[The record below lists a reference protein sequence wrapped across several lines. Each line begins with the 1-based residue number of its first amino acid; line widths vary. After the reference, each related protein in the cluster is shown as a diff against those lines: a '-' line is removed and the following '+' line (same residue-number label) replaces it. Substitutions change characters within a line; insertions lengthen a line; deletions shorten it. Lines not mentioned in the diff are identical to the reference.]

1 MESLLEG
8 AADKEIKLK
17 LTYGNIVSNQAVKNL
32 SAADWV
38 EILMFMTTN
47 IYTYI
52 DTETTEGQDILNQF
66 FTTFNK
72 YVGKADKNQAYTP
85 DHIGDW

>member
-66 FTTFNK
+66 FTE
-72 YVGKADKNQAYTP
+72 GQSWMLP
-85 DHIGDW
+85 DLFVQRKTTNRPI